1 VAFGIT
7 WGADGINIGLG
18 DNEIVEK
25 IIRVFQSLKEA
36 DEADARA
43 DANLSPQQRL
53 DILLELRNRRDPDA
67 AKQGL
72 ARVCRVVEL
81 ESS

>member
-1 VAFGIT
+1 MGFGIT
-7 WGADGINIGLG
+7 WGTDGINIGLG
-18 DNEIVEK
+18 DNKIVENL
-25 IIRVFQSLKEA
+25 IRVFQSLKEA

-53 DILLELRNRRDPDA
+53 DILLELRNRRDPDT

>member
-7 WGADGINIGLG
+7 WAADGINIGLG
-18 DNEIVEK
+18 DNDIVEK
-25 IIRVFQSLKEA
+25 VIRVFQSLKEA
-36 DEADARA
+36 DEADART
-43 DANLSPQQRL
+43 DANLSPKQRL

-72 ARVCRVVEL
+72 ARVCREK
-81 ESS
+81 S